1 MKKTFPCGHRG
12 RGQLCH
18 RCADERRAKEAAEAA
33 KEAARASARADKD
46 AWEERFAADPIDL
59 RALPD
64 RAMVAKA
71 RQILTA
77 LAGGED
83 YTRFHGKRIG
93 FDRALISVPIGKRYR
108 LLLRDEGGALRP
120 IECLSHEAYNTRLRP
135 G

>member
-12 RGQLCH
+12 RGQICH
-18 RCADERRAKEAAEAA
+18 RCAEERRAKAAAEAA
-33 KEAARASARADKD
+33 RSHARAEKD
-46 AWEERFAADPIDL
+46 AWEASFAADAIDL
-59 RALPD
+59 RALPE
-64 RAMVAKA
+64 RALVTKA
-71 RQILTA
+71 RQILAA

-93 FDRALISVPIGKRYR
+93 FDRALISVPLGKRYR

-120 IECLSHEAYNTRLRP
+120 LECLSHEAYNNRLRP